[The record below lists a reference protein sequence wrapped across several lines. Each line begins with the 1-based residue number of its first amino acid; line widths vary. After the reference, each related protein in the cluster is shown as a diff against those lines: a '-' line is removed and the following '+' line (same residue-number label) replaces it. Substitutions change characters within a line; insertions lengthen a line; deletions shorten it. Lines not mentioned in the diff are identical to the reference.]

1 MNTVIVGLISAILAI
16 IAYIINAKVRDQ
28 EIETMEMLKMGSLG
42 FALGISNILI
52 LQQLGG
58 SSALGT
64 SAPEFLTGNPDF

>member
-42 FALGISNILI
+42 FGLGISNILI

-58 SSALGT
+58 
-64 SAPEFLTGNPDF
+64 